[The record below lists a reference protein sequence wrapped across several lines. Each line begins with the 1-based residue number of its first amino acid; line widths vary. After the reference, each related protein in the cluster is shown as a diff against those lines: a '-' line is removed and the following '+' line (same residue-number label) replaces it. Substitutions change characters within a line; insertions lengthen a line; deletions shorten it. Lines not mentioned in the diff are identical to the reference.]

1 MKQKTYAIIL
11 AILVS
16 ASAQISWA
24 TTTVN
29 IQEALSKNLISVE
42 LKGTKAMDRKP
53 GESGHYGECIQLT
66 ITNKTNRH
74 LNLTIPAGQLL
85 NSTDTGVQI
94 MIVTKDHSIPLANKQ
109 QLHTKVFAMCS
120 QKKKKAPSEFS
131 SFTVGNMAKK
141 ELKSMATFIGSK
153 HYQTNAG
160 QQAMWALT
168 DGISIAHFKD
178 SEDKEKKELFQTYE
192 RILKEKNEIVSHKIH
207 FQTNFN
213 DEGIMSIK
221 IFDQYSNLK
230 QTLLP
235 NSDVEK
241 GVINYTF
248 WVNSLDFE
256 SGIYTAILFLN
267 GKAIQQE
274 EFSF

>member
-1 MKQKTYAIIL
+1 MKLKIYVILMAIL
-11 AILVS
+11 AS
-16 ASAQISWA
+16 ASAQTSWA
-24 TTTVN
+24 STSIN
-29 IQEALSKNLISVE
+29 IQEALSMNLVSVE
-42 LKGTKAMDRKP
+42 IKGTTVKERKP

-66 ITNKTNRH
+66 VTNKTNRQ

-109 QLHTKVFAMCS
+109 QLSTKVYAMCS
-120 QKKKKAPSEFS
+120 QKKKKAPTEFS
-131 SFTVGNMAKK
+131 SFTVGNMAQK

-178 SEDKEKKELFQTYE
+178 SEVKEKKELFQTYE
-192 RILKEKNEIVSHKIH
+192 RILKEKKEIVSHKIH
-207 FQTNFN
+207 FQTNFK
-213 DEGIMSIK
+213 DEGIISIK

-230 QTLLP
+230 QILLP

-241 GVINYTF
+241 GLMNYTF
-248 WVNSLDFE
+248 WVNSSDFQ
-256 SGIYTAILFLN
+256 SGTYTAILFFN